1 MVNHDEQVEFSN
13 NVDQQ
18 HNFKDENN
26 LDKFITNDDGPGGF
40 LMVHY
45 LLVPKKLTSRS

>member
-18 HNFKDENN
+18 HNFKDGNDLN
-26 LDKFITNDDGPGGF
+26 RFITIDEGSGGF
-40 LMVHY
+40 LMIRF
-45 LLVPKKLTSRS
+45 LLVPKN